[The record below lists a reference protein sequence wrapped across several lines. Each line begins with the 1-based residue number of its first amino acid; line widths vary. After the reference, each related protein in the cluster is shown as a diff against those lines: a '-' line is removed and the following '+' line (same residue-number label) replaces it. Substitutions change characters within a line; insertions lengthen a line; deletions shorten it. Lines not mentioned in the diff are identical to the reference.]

1 MLKIEELINRNAKG
15 GFEENRK
22 CIAKRDEM
30 KWM

>member
-15 GFEENRK
+15 GFEVNRK
-22 CIAKRDEM
+22 RIAKRDEM